1 MTQMTMGGAGASK
14 ASGVLEEASCC
25 SSGALAQQKKRP
37 TLFSRPQGGELT
49 GGDAPL
55 GLVEEDEQAVFT
67 AEDPGVLKRLAIPD
81 ADPVTAHPARGR
93 KTAGTDFVYFFR
105 QNTQTAT

>member
-37 TLFSRPQGGELT
+37 TLFSRPRLFYPFNNIDIAEKAKTDAMDAMEKALGE
-49 GGDAPL
+49 
-55 GLVEEDEQAVFT
+55 
-67 AEDPGVLKRLAIPD
+67 
-81 ADPVTAHPARGR
+81 
-93 KTAGTDFVYFFR
+93 
-105 QNTQTAT
+105 